1 MTKDKAIDILLNV
14 SWLSHSK
21 INLQVIARRINK
33 IVVMANDNYK
43 GLGLIT
49 PHLNIYII
57 LFLFRLAWV

>member
-57 LFLFRLAWV
+57 